1 MPLRKPILCE
11 FVLKT
16 IGNDIFFIELDDL
29 HKYLDGAFDFKR
41 YDIPLL
47 LSKTWK
53 LEEPVLIATKTK
65 HCLNTAMKIE
75 SVIIVLTEVQKTG
88 KRTI

>member
-11 FVLKT
+11 FILKT
-16 IGNDIFFIELDDL
+16 IGNDIFFIELDDIL
-29 HKYLDGAFDFKR
+29 KYLDGAFDLKR

-53 LEEPVLIATKTK
+53 LEEPVLIATKTWQRFK
-65 HCLNTAMKIE
+65 KLE
-75 SVIIVLTEVQKTG
+75 REQSR
-88 KRTI
+88 KRRRKVRERQT